1 MSLIYRTSF
10 HCICYNLC
18 LDGKTPVVCTLL
30 FFNYTRGLLF
40 NKHRIRDEVIISHH
54 LKLFNHNFFL
64 VYQFWNKNNHF
75 NHLVFVHFYFSI
87 ISCAEV
93 LNLILVFLEVTDS
106 LYPHIQCLVVELN
119 SNTHTVFITYM
130 CFVMISCWVPHISP
144 SLYGVYY
151 IKIHL

>member
-93 LNLILVFLEVTDS
+93 LNLILDFLECTYS
-106 LYPHIQCLVVELN
+106 LYTHIQCLVVELN
-119 SNTHTVFITYM
+119 YYTLVVFM
-130 CFVMISCWVPHISP
+130 ADRSFVMILFWVTNITIP
-144 SLYGVYY
+144 YMVYMA
-151 IKIHL
+151 